1 MNNFFKI
8 GDLLYSRVLT
18 GSKDMEPELVCIDAG
33 GKANGLGLLKEGF
46 LFKINIDMSRR
57 LLSNTNDFL
66 KQLSKV
72 VPPFEIAIGMNGRI
86 WLKSEKPKI
95 TIFIMEAIN
104 EYSLVKESETENFVN
119 QLAKNTSL
127 YND

>member
-1 MNNFFKI
+1 
-8 GDLLYSRVLT
+8 
-18 GSKDMEPELVCIDAG
+18 MEPELVCIDAG
-33 GKANGLGLLKEGF
+33 GKANGLGLLKEGY
-46 LFKINIDMSRR
+46 LFKINIDMARR
-57 LLSNTNDFL
+57 LLSSTNVDFL

-72 VPPFEIAIGMNGRI
+72 VPPFEIAIGMNGRV

-95 TIFIMEAIN
+95 TIFIVEAIN
-104 EYSLVKESETENFVN
+104 EYALVKDSETENFVN